1 MIKKEHTILNE
12 KYRPDTLEGYLCTG
26 ELKPKL
32 EEYIKKQDIPML
44 GFFGLQGSGK
54 TTLAKILVKNINCDY
69 LLLNATEDRSMESIK
84 EKVGAFASSNS
95 FKPIKVVILD
105 EATHMLQASQVLLL
119 NMIEQFSLKT
129 RFILTGNYPERLIPA
144 LRSRLQEFALSPPSK
159 KQIAE
164 HVSNILEKE
173 EIEHDIKD
181 LAFIVNRCYPDIR
194 KTINT
199 CQKFTIDNKL
209 IVDQDEVIAEDE
221 YINKIIAELKKPS
234 IKSFNAIRQIIADS
248 DAGDF
253 DSVYKQLYDRLNE
266 YALNNE
272 GSVTCILEEIMF
284 HRNFRVDQ
292 EISLMTAISKILDI
306 VSVKKVIKG

>member
-1 MIKKEHTILNE
+1 MKKHTLLNE
-12 KYRPDTLEGYLCTG
+12 LYRPDTLEGYLSTP
-26 ELKPKL
+26 ELKVKL
-32 EEYIKKQDIPML
+32 EEYIKNQDIPML

-84 EKVGAFASSNS
+84 EKVGSFASSNS
-95 FKPIKVVILD
+95 FKPLKVVILD

-144 LRSRLQEFALSPPSK
+144 LRSRLQEFPLAPPTK
-159 KQIAE
+159 KQLAE
-164 HVSNILEKE
+164 HVSNILDKE
-173 EIEHDIKD
+173 EIEYELKD

-209 IVDQDEVIAEDE
+209 VVDQNEVIAEDE

-234 IKSFNAIRQIIADS
+234 IKSFNNIRQLIADS
-248 DAGDF
+248 GAGDF

-266 YALNNE
+266 YAVGFE

-292 EISLMTAISKILDI
+292 EICLMTCISKILEI
-306 VSVKKVIKG
+306 IPKSKLLKG